1 MNGRTEANHYHH
13 SDMVPISVMSQRN
26 FGIWYMI
33 LPSTD
38 TPAMFIDKK
47 YLIQQLIIDNF
58 RRVPDKNE
66 IGAGRIV
73 NYSDPRSFVI
83 HQCSITSCW
92 TCQGNSTS
100 TSFFAGFQ
108 WSSRVFRLIS
118 WSGSARPRMNLKWQN
133 SQVYFWS
140 YILNWRTK
148 LENCHHQMRIAWVR
162 DPNDKGTT
170 WRKHNALMNTQR
182 RRLTLLWRKRG
193 HNNSAN
199 IWTFAI
205 DRCATVNPYSWLI
218 RSRWPCF
225 MVIINE
231 YPHQKKRKRKN
242 SLI

>member
-1 MNGRTEANHYHH
+1 MEG
-13 SDMVPISVMSQRN
+13 QRQTTTIIATWLQFLSWVN
-26 FGIWYMI
+26 AILGIWYMI

-73 NYSDPRSFVI
+73 NYSQTLVVSLYISAVSHRVERVRVTLLQHPSSLDSNEVQGFSAWSHEVDQRGHV
-83 HQCSITSCW
+83 W
-92 TCQGNSTS
+92 T
-100 TSFFAGFQ
+100 
-108 WSSRVFRLIS
+108 WSDKI
-118 WSGSARPRMNLKWQN
+118 

-140 YILNWRTK
+140 YIFNWRTK
-148 LENCHHQMRIAWVR
+148 LENCHHQMRIVWVR
-162 DPNDKGTT
+162 DSNDKGTT

-218 RSRWPCF
+218 RGRWSCF

-231 YPHQKKRKRKN
+231 YPHQKKRRRKN